1 MQELDIH
8 WSRLLLAEHLILL
21 MILICTDGTAV
32 MSSLDFSWAGD
43 PQFLKKDSTEMS
55 GMKSRYTRCALLPDY
70 SYGWKQCVTALTMV
84 VRRFQGLS
92 NSKHKSSNTSAP

>member
-32 MSSLDFSWAGD
+32 MSLDWGPTVS
-43 PQFLKKDSTEMS
+43 QRDSTEMS

-70 SYGWKQCVTALTMV
+70 SYG
-84 VRRFQGLS
+84 
-92 NSKHKSSNTSAP
+92 

>member
-43 PQFLKKDSTEMS
+43 PQFLK
-55 GMKSRYTRCALLPDY
+55 
-70 SYGWKQCVTALTMV
+70 VI
-84 VRRFQGLS
+84 
-92 NSKHKSSNTSAP
+92 APKCQV